1 MGFLD
6 TLLGKDASKASNAAA
21 ADTYAKQ
28 QTAIGDLKTAGNQ
41 YATDFKGL
49 AGQFQPYQAA
59 GGSALDRLMAGLGL
73 GGDPNSFTTA
83 YQSQPGYQSN
93 MTAGLDAINRRRA
106 GAGMLDSGN
115 ADIDAMTFSQ
125 NLDNGFQQQY
135 IGNLGNLASMG
146 QNATGQAVATE
157 GQGLTGNLGA
167 QQTAFGGQMN
177 AAGTIGQGMVAGANA
192 EAGALGNL
200 LKVGGYLGGAAL
212 GGGWGSALA
221 GKK

>member
-6 TLLGKDASKASNAAA
+6 TLLGKDASKASKAAA

-41 YATDFKGL
+41 YATDFKSL
-49 AGQFQPYQAA
+49 AGEFQPYQAA
-59 GGSALDRLMAGLGL
+59 GTSALERLMAGLGL
-73 GGDPNSFTTA
+73 GGNGADFTAA
-83 YQSQPGYQSN
+83 YRATPGYQAGLS
-93 MTAGLDAINRRRA
+93 TGLDAINRRRA
-106 GAGMLDSGN
+106 AGGMLDSGN
-115 ADIDAMTFSQ
+115 ADIDAMKFGSDYEDQ
-125 NLDNGFQQQY
+125 RSQQY
-135 IGNLGNLASMG
+135 LGNLGNVATMG
-146 QNATGQAVATE
+146 QNATGQYVNTV